1 MNSKDHI
8 YTNLN
13 KVTRCGPVL
22 VLLLAMVGCGTLPSK
37 PATLTGG
44 IEPTRCVSGEDCPAD
59 ADDPARY
66 LIEAHQWAQQAMR
79 SRNDGATIK
88 FWSNCA
94 ATAYRALGTTQA
106 AVGEK
111 AAVLATQC
119 TNAFLE
125 LALES
130 SRLWTEGPLQIG
142 DLQLTVEFRRLSS
155 YLNGPLAL
163 TRAQDVPVSLLGGK
177 RYVTPGFGVPLAVTT
192 PRCDDRPLCNMLP
205 PEGVF
210 RWATAWFEV
219 DPTSDASR
227 PRLVIADPVTVSAL
241 EFGDRRY
248 PLAIDTSAFYLK
260 GVQTSKL
267 RRLGVWGLLGGDEV
281 GRRAGLYLLEDYDP
295 NKRPLVMIHGLGS
308 NPLTWARLSN
318 GVWGSP
324 DLRARFQVWHVV
336 YQTEAPMLVAR
347 RRVKGYLDAGWRVL
361 DPEGDDPARSGLVL
375 IGHSLGGVI
384 SRMLCVDSGDTLWS
398 AAFTVPPAALRG
410 EPADIEMMESI
421 FRFQPYPGISRAI
434 FLGAP
439 HGGSPSAD
447 KWFGRL
453 FRVLIGR
460 RTPEV
465 QSLLQL
471 VNDNP
476 YAIREELREAFLQ
489 GRINSISSL
498 QTVQPIRR
506 AGQSL
511 MPGAEIPYHTIAGA
525 LPGRQ
530 PETDG
535 VVPLASALLPDAATT
550 LVVESNHKLYES
562 DEALTEVLRILRE
575 DIAQKETAG
584 GLGEKA
590 RQLTDNTREGT
601 RQ

>member
-1 MNSKDHI
+1 MNC
-8 YTNLN
+8 
-13 KVTRCGPVL
+13 KVWRIGGWPAI

-37 PATLTGG
+37 DEALADG
-44 IEPTRCVSGEDCPAD
+44 IELAPCVPAEDCTAK
-59 ADDPARY
+59 ADDAAQ
-66 LIEAHQWAQQAMR
+66 LLMEAHHWAQRAMR
-79 SRNDGATIK
+79 SRSQAATIK
-88 FWSNCA
+88 FWSACA
-94 ATAYRALGTTQA
+94 AAAYRALGTAQA
-106 AVGEK
+106 AIGEQ
-111 AAVLATQC
+111 AAALATQC
-119 TNAFLE
+119 TDEFLK
-125 LALES
+125 LALQSS
-130 SRLWTEGPLQIG
+130 SRHWSEGPLQIG
-142 DLQLTVEFRRLSS
+142 DLQLIVEFRRLSP

-163 TRAQDVPVSLLGGK
+163 TRAQDVPVNLFGGK
-177 RYVTPGFGVPLAVTT
+177 RYVTPGIGVPLAVLT
-192 PRCDDRPLCNMLP
+192 PRCDDRPLCNLLP

-210 RWATAWFEV
+210 RWATAWFEA
-219 DPTSDASR
+219 DPARDASR
-227 PRLVIADPVTVSAL
+227 PRLVIADPVAVSAL
-241 EFGDRRY
+241 AFGNQRY

-267 RRLGVWGLLGGDEV
+267 RRLGVWGLLGGDEI

-295 NKRPLVMIHGLGS
+295 NKRPIVMIHGLGS

-318 GVWGSP
+318 EVWGNP
-324 DLRARFQVWHVV
+324 DLRASFQVWHVV
-336 YQTEAPMLVAR
+336 YRTEAPLLVAR

-361 DPEGDDPARSGLVL
+361 DPEGDDPARSGVVL

-384 SRMLCVDSGDTLWS
+384 SRLLCVDSRDDLWS
-398 AAFTVPPAALRG
+398 AAFTVPPAELRG
-410 EPADIEMMESI
+410 EPADIEMLESI

-447 KWFGRL
+447 NWLGRL
-453 FRVLIGR
+453 FRVLVGR

-489 GRINSISSL
+489 GKINSISSL
-498 QTVQPIRR
+498 QTVQAIRR
-506 AGQSL
+506 EGQSL
-511 MPGAEIPYHTIAGA
+511 MPGADIPYHTIAGA

-535 VVPLASALLPDAATT
+535 VVPLASALLPGAAST

-562 DEALTEVLRILRE
+562 DEALTEVLRILRA
-575 DIAQKETAG
+575 DVASRGSAG
-584 GLGEKA
+584 H
-590 RQLTDNTREGT
+590 
-601 RQ
+601 